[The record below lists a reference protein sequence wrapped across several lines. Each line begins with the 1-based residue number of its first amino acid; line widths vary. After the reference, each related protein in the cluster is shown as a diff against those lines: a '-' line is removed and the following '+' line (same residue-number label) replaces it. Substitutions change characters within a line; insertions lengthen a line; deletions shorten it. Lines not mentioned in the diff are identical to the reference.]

1 MTLLAG
7 EETLKLE
14 VQVEYMAAAAAS
26 AAAAG
31 KEALEGLGHTSLPGR
46 RLSLP
51 VQLQLQPA
59 VQVHHGLASG
69 YRVPGTRW

>member
-1 MTLLAG
+1 MTVAAQVTLLAG

-14 VQVEYMAAAAAS
+14 VQVEYMAAA
-26 AAAAG
+26 G
-31 KEALEGLGHTSLPGR
+31 ALAEEREGLGATPLLGR

-59 VQVHHGLASG
+59 VQVRRAC
-69 YRVPGTRW
+69 RA